1 MSEAYDEYLVPAVF
15 RPYAHALAAPVV
27 GPRPEVVLELAAGT
41 GVLTRALTT
50 SLPEARVTATDLNV
64 AMVDIGWARVPAATW
79 RQADAM
85 KLPFEDASA
94 DLVACQFGV
103 MFFPDRP
110 AAYAE
115 VPRLLRP
122 GGHCLF
128 NCCGPLVTQDIET
141 AVMAALAEK
150 FPDDPPS
157 FLARVPHGYHDA
169 DLVAAD
175 LTAGRF
181 GNTRVEMVERD
192 GTGRSAGALARG
204 SCRGTPRR
212 PEIETRGDLD
222 TTTRAV

>member
-64 AMVDIGWARVPAATW
+64 AMVDIGSARVPAATW

-115 VPRLLRP
+115 VARVLRP
-122 GGHCLF
+122 GGHFLF
-128 NCCGPLVTQDIET
+128 NCWGPLATHDVET
-141 AVMAALAEK
+141 TVIAALADT
-150 FPDDPPS
+150 FPDDPPT

-169 DLVAAD
+169 ELVRAD
-175 LTAGRF
+175 LTVAGFDDVR
-181 GNTRVEMVERD
+181 
-192 GTGRSAGALARG
+192 
-204 SCRGTPRR
+204 
-212 PEIETRGDLD
+212 IET
-222 TTTRAV
+222 